1 MSKNSQ
7 VCDYLRVIGNARFFV
22 KCVKISGNIRP
33 FLILAMRSDVYL
45 VIIGQQKCIFFF
57 FKLLLKLSWLTF
69 AFHKILQIC
78 LRFVQIPFPRLVK

>member
-22 KCVKISGNIRP
+22 KCVKISGNSRP

-45 VIIGQQKCIFFF
+45 VIIGQPKMHFFK
-57 FKLLLKLSWLTF
+57 KLLLKLSCLTF

-78 LRFVQIPFPRLVK
+78 VRFVQIPFPWSVK